1 MWFLKDVSKYK
12 SVNEKVSKAAFKK
25 FAGHLWYLG
34 EEFVALA
41 FFGRNVTCDEKRQM
55 VEALQSEGNEDISK
69 RVLNIEKDTIEE
81 KNLHDF
87 VTSNTTR
94 FFNILGMDSH
104 FLDADSETWHQYD
117 GYLSAEETA
126 KSIIVTNDTAERGMA
141 LIEEYNTLHTCDEEQ
156 KQYLLLAV
164 SEHCRR
170 YPDFKKST
178 LVERASSK

>member
-1 MWFLKDVSKYK
+1 
-12 SVNEKVSKAAFKK
+12 
-25 FAGHLWYLG
+25 
-34 EEFVALA
+34 
-41 FFGRNVTCDEKRQM
+41 M
-55 VEALQSEGNEDISK
+55 VEALQSEGNKDIPE
-69 RVLNIEKDTIEE
+69 RVLNTKEDTIEE
-81 KNLHDF
+81 KNLQDF

-104 FLDADSETWHQYD
+104 FLDADPETWHQYD

-126 KSIIVTNDTAERGMA
+126 KSIIVTNDSADRRVA

-164 SEHCRR
+164 SEHRRR

-178 LVERASSK
+178 LVRLHHQNEQIWLLHYYN